1 MILRMPVGRSEEI
14 AHLGERETCGT
25 AGNASDRSIIGGPLK
40 IRRVNGISP
49 CRRAIL
55 ALCDG
60 DSTRD
65 QKKRKQQ
72 TCSEEFQGV
81 RSSEFG
87 RDQSAESACRLMVS
101 SNGGLRAY
109 HTSNERLC
117 ITANPA
123 ADVRGRSNCDYS
135 RSEP

>member
-14 AHLGERETCGT
+14 AHLGQRETCGT
-25 AGNASDRSIIGGPLK
+25 AGNASDRAFIGRPLK
-40 IRRVNGISP
+40 IRRVNRIGP

-65 QKKRKQQ
+65 QKERKQQ
-72 TCSEEFQGV
+72 ACSEEFQGL

-87 RDQSAESACRLMVS
+87 RDQSAQWCVVRLAWTIP
-101 SNGGLRAY
+101 LP
-109 HTSNERLC
+109 RL
-117 ITANPA
+117 
-123 ADVRGRSNCDYS
+123 
-135 RSEP
+135 E